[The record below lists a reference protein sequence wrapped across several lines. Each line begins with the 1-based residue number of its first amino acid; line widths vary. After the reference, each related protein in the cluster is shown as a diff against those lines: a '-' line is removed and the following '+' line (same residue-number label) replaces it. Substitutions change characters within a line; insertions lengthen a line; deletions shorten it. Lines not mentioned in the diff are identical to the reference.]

1 MCGIIGA
8 FNYGKQAEDANEAVL
23 NLLQDQISRGR
34 EGFGISFIDD
44 KFQVDTKR
52 ATIESKTILD
62 LYINKAKMIVM
73 HHRMP
78 TSSENK
84 ISQTH
89 PILVDNGSLAHK
101 YLVVHNGIVRNCKA
115 LRKKHEEELG
125 FVYTTP
131 RIRHWYNSSEEE
143 FNDSE
148 SLAVELAMYIE
159 GQTKELDI
167 EGSAAFIVIQ
177 MDKQDKAKKI
187 FYGRNED
194 SPLKLS
200 ASSGKIHLSSEGAGE
215 NIAPFFLYNFD
226 IDVCKIKK
234 SELKFKEP
242 KPFEIKRE
250 FLPSVSTDK
259 DDKDDKDDKKVV
271 GFTADEDDWEDYNGY
286 SRKSYNGYNADVP
299 EVEIAEMF
307 EDNRVAA
314 EGALEDFFEMLSD
327 EERLLSE
334 DLEELVKDT
343 MRNLSIELKEAKDKA
358 IDAFASI
365 YEEKTLQFEEKKSK
379 TKEFTNKFNSK

>member
-1 MCGIIGA
+1 MCGIIGV
-8 FNYGKQAEDANEAVL
+8 FNHGKHAQNANDDVL
-23 NLLQDQISRGR
+23 DILQDQISRGR
-34 EGFGISFIDD
+34 EGFGISFIDE
-44 KFQVDTKR
+44 KFYVDTKR
-52 ATIESKTILD
+52 ATIETKTILD
-62 LYINKAKMIVM
+62 LYMNKAKMIVM

-89 PILVDNGSLAHK
+89 PILVDNGSLTHK
-101 YLVVHNGIVRNCKA
+101 YLVVHNGVIRNCKA

-131 RIRHWYNSSEEE
+131 RIRHWYNSDEEE

-159 GQTKELDI
+159 GQTKELNS

-187 FYGRNED
+187 FFGRNDE
-194 SPLKLS
+194 SPLRLS
-200 ASSGKIHLSSEGAGE
+200 ESKNKICLSSEGAGE

-234 SELKFKEP
+234 SKLKFKEP
-242 KPFEIKRE
+242 KPVEIKQE
-250 FLPSVSTDK
+250 FLPSVSTNKNEK
-259 DDKDDKDDKKVV
+259 DNNKVI
-271 GFTADEDDWEDYNGY
+271 GFTADNEDWEDVGTYHH
-286 SRKSYNGYNADVP
+286 KSYDSYNADVP
-299 EVEIAEMF
+299 EEEIADILEYNKTSA
-307 EDNRVAA
+307 EVA
-314 EGALEDFFEMLSD
+314 LDDFFEMLSD

-334 DLEELVKDT
+334 DLDEMVKET
-343 MRNLSIELKEAKDKA
+343 MRTLAVELKEAKDKA
-358 IDAFASI
+358 VDAFASI
-365 YEEKTLQFEEKKSK
+365 YEDKTLQFEEKRSK